1 MGDRTLVR
9 GGTVFDGGGGP
20 GLTAD
25 VLVHGGIVAE
35 LVPPDAPT
43 PSADRTI
50 DASGCWVTPGFVD
63 LHTHY
68 DAEVE
73 VAPGL
78 DESLRHGVT
87 TALVGSCGLS
97 MAVGDPEDLADMFCR
112 VEGIPRTQ
120 VLPLL
125 EDVVDWS
132 GPAEYLAHLA
142 SLPTG
147 PNLTAMLGHS
157 TIRAHVMGL
166 ERALSDDTRP
176 TRDELLGMG
185 RLLREACEAGYLG
198 LSVNTLPWDKMDGD
212 RFRSR
217 PTPSVFAH
225 WDEYRFLNRV
235 LRRYGAIW
243 QGVPDVSTKVNVLAF
258 LWESAGLGVRDPLRT
273 MIITML
279 DTRADRTVTHTV
291 GALARLFN
299 TRLGADLRL
308 QSLPVP
314 FDLYVEGMDVPV
326 LEEIGA
332 GTAALGVED
341 PQARADLLRDPGY
354 RDRFRRQWSAWF
366 PGRAYHRDLD
376 EARILDCPVADVV
389 GRTFG
394 EVARQRGQDPID
406 TFLDLQAEHG
416 HKLRWHTVV
425 GNDRPRRLEWI
436 MDHPDVLIGFSD
448 AGAHLRNMAYYNFP
462 LRMLQR
468 VRDAQLEGRGFMTI
482 GRAVHRLTAE
492 IADYLGIQG
501 GTLAPGRPA
510 DLVVLDPTA
519 LDDRVEAMHEAP
531 MAGLDGYV
539 RYVRRNPGTV
549 RSVLVNGHL
558 AWHDD
563 APGDGLGQQ
572 PFGRLRRPTDRH
584 LAAHGR

>member
-1 MGDRTLVR
+1 MGEHTLIR
-9 GGTVFDGGGGP
+9 GGTVFDGRGGP
-20 GLTAD
+20 GMAAD
-25 VLVHGGIVAE
+25 VLVHDGRISE

-43 PSADRTI
+43 PHADRTI

-73 VAPGL
+73 VSPGL
-78 DESLRHGVT
+78 DESVRHGIT

-125 EDVVDWS
+125 ERIVDWDS
-132 GPAEYLAHLA
+132 PSAYLDHLEG
-142 SLPTG
+142 LPVG

-166 ERALSDDTRP
+166 ERSLSEDTRP

-185 RLLREACEAGYLG
+185 RLVREACEAGYLG

-225 WDEYRFLNRV
+225 WDEYRFFNRI

-243 QGVPDVSTKVNVLAF
+243 QGVPDVSTKINVLAF
-258 LWESAGLGVRDPLRT
+258 LWESAGLGRRDPLRT
-273 MIITML
+273 MIITLL
-279 DTRADRTVTHTV
+279 DTKADRTVTHTV

-299 TRLGADLRL
+299 TTLGADLRL

-314 FDLYVEGMDVPV
+314 FDLYVEGMEVPV

-341 PQARADLLRDPGY
+341 PQARAELLRDPSY
-354 RDRFRRQWSAWF
+354 RDRFRKQWSAWF

-376 EARILDCPVADVV
+376 EARILDCPDAAVV

-394 EVARQRGQDPID
+394 EVARDRGQDPID

-416 HKLRWHTVV
+416 QKLRWHTVV
-425 GNDRPRRLEWI
+425 GNDRPERLEWI

-462 LRMLQR
+462 LRMLKR
-468 VRDAQLEGRGFMTI
+468 VRDAELEGRGFMTV

-492 IADYLGIQG
+492 IADYLGIEG

-510 DLVVLDPTA
+510 DVVVIDPER
-519 LDDRVEAMHEAP
+519 LDDRVEQMHEAP
-531 MAGLDGYV
+531 MDGLDGYV

-558 AWHDD
+558 AWHEDQ
-563 APGDGLGQQ
+563 PGAGLGETAM
-572 PFGRLRRPTDRH
+572 GRLRRPIDRP
-584 LAAHGR
+584 LGPPA

>member
-1 MGDRTLVR
+1 MADRTLVR
-9 GGTVFDGGGGP
+9 GGTVFDGRGGP
-20 GLTAD
+20 GVAAD
-25 VLVHGGIVAE
+25 VMVRDGVVAE
-35 LVPPDAPT
+35 LVPRGAPT
-43 PSADRTI
+43 STADRTI

-78 DESLRHGVT
+78 DESVRHGVT

-112 VEGIPRTQ
+112 VEGIPRSQ

-125 EDVVDWS
+125 ERVVDWHS
-132 GPAEYLAHLA
+132 PSEYLAHLDTLA
-142 SLPTG
+142 TG

-166 ERALSDDTRP
+166 ERSLSDDTRP

-185 RLLREACEAGYLG
+185 RLVREACEVGYLG

-258 LWESAGLGVRDPLRT
+258 LWESAGLGRRDPLRT
-273 MIITML
+273 MIITLL

-314 FDLYVEGMDVPV
+314 FDLYVEGMEVPV

-332 GTAALGVED
+332 GTTALGVQD
-341 PQARADLLRDPGY
+341 PQARAALLRDPAY
-354 RDRFRRQWSAWF
+354 RDRFRRQWTAWF

-376 EARILDCPVADVV
+376 EARILDCPESGVV

-394 EVARQRGQDPID
+394 EVARDRGQDPID

-416 HKLRWHTVV
+416 GKLRWHTVV

-462 LRMLQR
+462 LRMLKR
-468 VRDAQLEGRGFMTI
+468 VRDAQLSGREFMTT

-492 IADYLGIQG
+492 IADYLGIEG

-510 DLVVLDPTA
+510 DVVVVDPQR
-519 LDDRVEAMHEAP
+519 LDDRVEQMHEAP
-531 MAGLDGYV
+531 MAGLDGTV

-563 APGDGLGQQ
+563 QAGEGLGDR
-572 PFGRLRRPTDRH
+572 PMGRLRRPVDRV
-584 LAAHGR
+584 LGPPR